1 MRHSINWLPKL
12 GICVLLRSTLFRG
25 MQVTLKTFGKI
36 SAGLAFFLCLF
47 GGLMAIYSV
56 VAGDDDN
63 LWIGLGVYF
72 IGKAFFVGPS
82 LLISSGAI
90 K

>member
-1 MRHSINWLPKL
+1 MT
-12 GICVLLRSTLFRG
+12 LR
-25 MQVTLKTFGKI
+25 TFGKI
-36 SAGLAFFLCLF
+36 SAGLAFLFCLF
-47 GGLMAIYSV
+47 GGLIAIYSV
-56 VAGDDDN
+56 IGGDEDN

-82 LLISSGAI
+82 LLISSGVI